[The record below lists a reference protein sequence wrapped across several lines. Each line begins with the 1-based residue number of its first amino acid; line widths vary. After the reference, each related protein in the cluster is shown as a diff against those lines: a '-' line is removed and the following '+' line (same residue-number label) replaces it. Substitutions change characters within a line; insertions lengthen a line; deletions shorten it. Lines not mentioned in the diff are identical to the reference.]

1 MRAPAAGSCQEVGEW
16 DHCQLP
22 EYTSNKR
29 EDSVCHTV
37 GHLMVEGKITLPEKA
52 EREMAGETMAGAKV
66 TQ

>member
-29 EDSVCHTV
+29 EECHTV
-37 GHLMVEGKITLPEKA
+37 EHLMIEGKIALPEKA
-52 EREMAGETMAGAKV
+52 EREVAGETMAGAKV